1 VIADRYGLDLSTA
14 SRTAADAYIEA
25 VEHILAAAEGADGA
39 LDRALAAD
47 PGFALAHAARARH
60 LAIHG
65 RATEAR
71 EAAARG
77 QTLATGASRREKQ
90 HAQAIAL
97 AVSGDLPT
105 ALEATRAHLAD
116 FPRDALVLSQATG
129 VYSLIGF
136 SGRPDRNALL
146 LALLDGLARHYGE
159 DWWFLTVHAFA
170 HTEAGRPREG
180 ERLVRRSLDL
190 YPRNAHGAHTL
201 AHALY
206 ELGEDDAGA
215 SWVSD
220 WLEGY
225 DRAGVLHCHLS
236 WHVALCEL
244 RQGRTDRARVIYDDA
259 IRPGA
264 SLSPPLGGVADAAAF
279 LWRYGL
285 TGKGIAGLPWREVA
299 DHATRSF
306 PRAGNAFVDFHC
318 AVAFA
323 GAGDVEA
330 LDRRRSELRELEA
343 AGRQPAG
350 PVVAALVEA
359 VGAFARGD
367 WAAMIA
373 LIEPVAD
380 QIVRVGGSHA
390 QRDLVEDTLLEAYVH
405 ARRPDAA
412 ASLLRR
418 RLERRPCPSEAA
430 RLAALRTRTDPP

>member
-1 VIADRYGLDLSTA
+1 VITDRYGLDLSTA
-14 SRTAADAYIEA
+14 SRAAADAYIDA
-25 VEHILAAAEGADGA
+25 VDHILAAAEGADAA
-39 LDRALAAD
+39 LDHALAAD
-47 PGFALAHAARARH
+47 PGFALAHSARARH
-60 LAIHG
+60 LAILG
-65 RATEAR
+65 RASEAR
-71 EAAARG
+71 EAAARAE
-77 QTLATGASRREKQ
+77 TLAAGASRRERQ
-90 HAQAIAL
+90 HAQAVAL
-97 AVSGDLPT
+97 ALSGDLPA

-136 SGRPDRNALL
+136 SGRHDRNELL
-146 LALLDGLARHYGE
+146 LALLDGLAKDYGE

-180 ERLVRRSLDL
+180 ERRVRRSLDL

-215 SWVSD
+215 AWVSD
-220 WLEGY
+220 WLEAY

-244 RQGRTDRARVIYDDA
+244 RQGRADRARAIYDDA
-259 IRPGA
+259 IRPGV

-285 TGKGIAGLPWREVA
+285 AGTGIAGLPWREVA

-318 AVAFA
+318 ALAFA

-330 LDRRRSELRELEA
+330 LARRRSELSELEA

-359 VGAFARGD
+359 VSSFVRGNWART
-367 WAAMIA
+367 IA
-373 LIEPVAD
+373 LIEPVTD
-380 QIVRVGGSHA
+380 EIVRVGGSHA
-390 QRDLVEDTLLEAYVH
+390 QRDLVENTLLDAYE
-405 ARRPDAA
+405 RDGRPEAA
-412 ASLLRR
+412 AALLRR
-418 RLERRPCPSEAA
+418 RLERRPCPAETA
-430 RLAALRTRTDPP
+430 RLAALRRRTDPP